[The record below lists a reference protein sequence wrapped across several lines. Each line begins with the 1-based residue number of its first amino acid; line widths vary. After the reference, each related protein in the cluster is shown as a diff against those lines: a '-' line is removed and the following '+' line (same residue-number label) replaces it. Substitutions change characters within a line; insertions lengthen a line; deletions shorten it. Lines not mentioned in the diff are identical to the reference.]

1 MSNTNGE
8 QLRELCSLGDVTKVQ
23 ILINSGVNVN
33 SQNPV
38 NGWTAL
44 HWAVKRNHCDVIKL
58 LLASGAN
65 KETLNKDGKSPG
77 ELTTN
82 PDVLALLGHNVIIE
96 EAVQQE
102 SKTTFVPNY
111 LANPPFIYSQQ
122 QQQQQPN
129 KQQELPEVPP
139 PPAQSNKGT
148 GFWYQPREMF
158 ALLKDLHKPCGLIVH
173 PEYMVLR
180 ALGWANNVE
189 LQFKRSN
196 PPSLE
201 ELKKAYV
208 EKCGRPQDTQVDAV
222 FKLPNNMELTTDSD
236 VLRLTDYQEIRFTV
250 KPR

>member
-8 QLRELCSLGDVTKVQ
+8 QLRECCSLGDVTKVQ

-44 HWAVKRNHCDVIKL
+44 HWAAKRNHCDVIKL
-58 LLASGAN
+58 LLENGAN
-65 KETLNKDGKSPG
+65 KEMLNKDGKSPR

-82 PDVLALLGHNVIIE
+82 PDVLALLGHNVIIKE
-96 EAVQQE
+96 SVQQE

-122 QQQQQPN
+122 QHQQPNKQQHQQPN
-129 KQQELPEVPP
+129 KQQELPEAPP
-139 PPAQSNKGT
+139 PPAQSHKGT

-158 ALLKDLHKPCGLIVH
+158 AVLKDSHKPCGLVVH
-173 PEYMVLR
+173 PEYLVLR

-189 LQFKRSN
+189 LQFKR
-196 PPSLE
+196 
-201 ELKKAYV
+201 
-208 EKCGRPQDTQVDAV
+208 
-222 FKLPNNMELTTDSD
+222 
-236 VLRLTDYQEIRFTV
+236 
-250 KPR
+250 